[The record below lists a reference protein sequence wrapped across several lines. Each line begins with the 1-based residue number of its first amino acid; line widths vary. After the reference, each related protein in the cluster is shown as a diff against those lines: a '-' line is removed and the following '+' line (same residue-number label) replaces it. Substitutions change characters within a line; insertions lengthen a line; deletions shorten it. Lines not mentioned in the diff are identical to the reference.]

1 MVHVL
6 LKDHDSFYVN
16 GLSFFLSELFLKELL
31 VNTTFT
37 TDFSLSGINQAD
49 VIVMSLCRGES
60 LTCIPE
66 LLSRKRGLLI
76 GVVEDKDNGN
86 SGNLPHCLADIL
98 FIQRNE
104 SLNSIRQK
112 ILSRIEQN
120 TLPNWKSRLQGCSG
134 CLHQNMSPQQLRIMT
149 RIYQGKSVEV
159 IAREMNVTDKTVFS
173 HKYKMMSKFN
183 LCSDYELLNFLKK
196 LAVNNAMSNVFRKS
210 LSSEELSLC
219 NCRANWRY

>member
-1 MVHVL
+1 MINIL

-16 GLSFFLSELFLKELL
+16 GMTHFLNGLFLREMFTK
-31 VNTTFT
+31 VTFT
-37 TDFSLSGINQAD
+37 TDFSLSGISQAD
-49 VIVMSLCRGES
+49 LIVMSLCRGES

-76 GVVEDKDNGN
+76 GVVDDNANGN
-86 SGNLPHCLADIL
+86 GSNLPNCLADII

-104 SLNSIRQK
+104 NLKRIRQK

-196 LAVNNAMSNVFRKS
+196 LAVNNAMSNVFRES
-210 LSSEELSLC
+210 LGSEDLTF
-219 NCRANWRY
+219 